1 MVTNSPT
8 PKSVMSIASAIEGV
22 NNFIGWFKANSAQ
35 STEERSFIWDLY
47 IIMARSNFIF
57 M

>member
-22 NNFIGWFKANSAQ
+22 NDFIHMLKVANVGISRCATFLCIYLQ
-35 STEERSFIWDLY
+35 NGI
-47 IIMARSNFIF
+47 
-57 M
+57 